1 MENLRAMS
9 HFKDQLQTTLQ
20 YARNLANTVCESI
33 KRVVPWA
40 ADYIYSDSSDQRDN
54 INFVWKIVEVSI
66 YLKGFC
72 RKKETRVDARD
83 HL

>member
-1 MENLRAMS
+1 ME
-9 HFKDQLQTTLQ
+9 T
-20 YARNLANTVCESI
+20 I
-33 KRVVPWA
+33 
-40 ADYIYSDSSDQRDN
+40 SDSSDQRDN